1 MASFLNV
8 LYTIVAL
15 FKLFTVLLAEESYTN
30 RCTKFGG
37 DIKYGRCDC
46 SRIQKGL
53 ELKMQTTILRRN
65 KDYVKFETIE
75 R

>member
-8 LYTIVAL
+8 YTIVVL
-15 FKLFTVLLAEESYTN
+15 FKLFMVLLAEESYTN

-37 DIKYGRCDC
+37 DVKDGHCDC

-53 ELKMQTTILRRN
+53 KLKMQTTILRRH
-65 KDYVKFETIE
+65 KHYVQFETIE